1 MKIAIPDRARLFLV
15 AGCIAAL
22 LAVAAGAFGAHAL
35 KTRLS
40 PEMLAVF
47 KTGVEYQ
54 YYHAFGLIL
63 VGLAVI
69 HLPESRAL
77 RGAGMTMLAGIVLFS
92 GSLYLLALSGA
103 TWLGAVTPLGGA
115 CFMVA
120 WALFAG
126 AFIRGRPTS
135 GT

>member
-1 MKIAIPDRARLFLV
+1 MPVRARIFLV

-35 KTRLS
+35 KGALA
-40 PEMLAVF
+40 PDMLAVF

-63 VGLAVI
+63 VGFAQV
-69 HLPESRAL
+69 HLPASAYLRA
-77 RGAGMTMLAGIVLFS
+77 AGWAMLLGVALFS

-103 TWLGAVTPLGGA
+103 TWLGAVTPLGGLCLIA
-115 CFMVA
+115 A

-126 AFIRGRPTS
+126 AFIRP
-135 GT
+135 